1 MSVRTK
7 IFLLFAGGALLTVL
21 PALLMIGRAVE
32 NRVYERATEELVNAI
47 DALGTYWDREDD
59 ALQEAA
65 WRIAR
70 EGRVAA
76 LLSSGDTAQL
86 RTALAAQVSEGRS
99 VLAADAAGNSLVGPA
114 LDSAT
119 VSGGGTVVIVSS
131 ADSAA
136 LRVAVWPVFAI
147 AATPVA
153 GDSSETMD
161 EEGRPEEA
169 DGANGNDAA
178 EAAAGDVATEGGG
191 SASAVAEV
199 EGVPVANATAEG
211 ALAESGVEADSVRIG
226 IIGVGTRLDSRT
238 IRDVKVITGGEVAL
252 VMGDSLIATT
262 FPDTVA
268 QGLQMLALPE
278 MMRGGSIFGPFEVAG
293 RPYLIGTSLLPT
305 SGNEAMGILLFRS
318 VAEELRIVRGI
329 GQSMVGIGL
338 FALVLA
344 LGLALLVARIVAR
357 PAQVLA
363 AAATD
368 VARGNFH
375 TPLPPGSADE
385 IGQLTRAFRDMRS
398 AIAEREARLRS
409 AQAELIHREKLAAM
423 GRLVAQLSH
432 EINNPIYNIQN
443 CLEVLDR
450 RGDPNDPNR
459 EFLDL
464 AREELDRMAVLTRQL
479 LDQSRPLADAARP
492 LHLNHLVQR
501 VATLARQNLEAH
513 GIECE
518 MRFDPSLP
526 TVVAHPDAVQQVLAN
541 LVDNAIDA
549 MPDGGTLSLRTRVD
563 DDAVEV
569 EVEDTGSGIAE
580 TDLPHI
586 FEAFYTTKPGVRGI
600 GLGLFVSE
608 GIIRG
613 HRGRL
618 LVESQVGRGSKFT
631 VQLPRETLD
640 AALSSEEPGEPQ
652 TAATV

>member
-1 MSVRTK
+1 MRSLSLRTK
-7 IFLLFAGGALLTVL
+7 IFILFAGAALLTVL

-47 DALGTYWDREDD
+47 DALGTYWERQDD
-59 ALQEAA
+59 ALQESA
-65 WRIAR
+65 WRVAR
-70 EGRVAA
+70 ERSVAA
-76 LLSSGDTAQL
+76 ALRSGDSTQL
-86 RTALAAQVSEGRS
+86 RLTLARQVAEGRT
-99 VLAADAAGNSLVGPA
+99 VLAADTAGRPLVGPS

-119 VSGGGTVVIVSS
+119 ISEGGSGVIVSG
-131 ADSAA
+131 ADSAV
-136 LRVAVWPVFAI
+136 LRVAVWPVFAERLPDPEADSLP
-147 AATPVA
+147 AAG
-153 GDSSETMD
+153 GDSF
-161 EEGRPEEA
+161 
-169 DGANGNDAA
+169 
-178 EAAAGDVATEGGG
+178 DVA
-191 SASAVAEV
+191 
-199 EGVPVANATAEG
+199 
-211 ALAESGVEADSVRIG
+211 LEADSVRVG
-226 IIGVGTRLDSRT
+226 IIGVGTRLDART

-252 VMGDSLIATT
+252 VRGDSLLATT
-262 FPDTVA
+262 LPDTVA
-268 QGLQMLALPE
+268 AALQLLALPA
-278 MMRGGSIFGPFEVAG
+278 MLRGGPIFGPPIATL
-293 RPYLIGTSLLPT
+293 PYLIGVSPLP
-305 SGNEAMGILLFRS
+305 SRGDEAMGILLFRS

-329 GQSMVGIGL
+329 RQSMVGIGL
-338 FALVLA
+338 FALLLA

-368 VARGNFH
+368 VARGDFQ
-375 TPLPPGSADE
+375 TPLPPATGDE

-450 RGDPNDPNR
+450 RGNPDDPNR

-464 AREELDRMAVLTRQL
+464 AREELDRMAVLTRQM
-479 LDQSRPLADAARP
+479 LDQSRPLAEAARP

-501 VATLARQNLEAH
+501 VATLARTDLEAH

-518 MRFDPSLP
+518 MRLDPALP
-526 TVVAHPDAVQQVLAN
+526 TVVAHPDAIQQVLAN

-549 MPDGGTLSLRTRVD
+549 MPNGGTLSLRTRAD
-563 DDAVEV
+563 ADAVEV
-569 EVEDTGSGIAE
+569 EVEDTGSGIAAE
-580 TDLPHI
+580 DLPHI

-618 LVESQVGRGSKFT
+618 SVESQVGRGSRFI

-640 AALSSEEPGEPQ
+640 AALESVDQ
-652 TAATV
+652 DATRAPAGV